1 MISLNVFLI
10 VVCLVTAGTLQYL
23 YRKVSHIGR
32 VELGNSLTPSDDA
45 ALKGAENILIVGVD
59 SGEGLDP
66 NDPVLI
72 GRPGGIRSDTIMI
85 LRLDPASDKA
95 QLLSLPRDLWV
106 PIAGRSGHDRI
117 NSAIQGGPRRLVETI
132 KNDFGIPINH
142 YIEMNFLAFRKVVEA
157 IDGVPIYFSTPV
169 RDRMTGLDVQDP
181 GCITLD
187 PVQALAFARS
197 RDYEYY
203 DKGRWH
209 TDPTG
214 DLGRISRQ
222 QEFIRRVIRRAIDK
236 GARNPAVLND
246 LIDAGTS
253 ALHLDPTVTPADLIE
268 IGKRFRDFNPDNLE
282 TYSLPVVGANKGG
295 ASVVLMQTNEA
306 EPILNV
312 FRGVDANAL
321 DSILV
326 LVQNGTTTADMGA
339 TVADQLRNVGFSVPE
354 GFTSNAERF
363 DFAQTTIRYLP
374 GGEEHAQVVASYLV
388 APPVFEKVE
397 FLLNTDVDVVVG
409 ADWQGLRTAPAPT
422 VPLPTST
429 TQPSGRGRTSTTTTT
444 TTTLPSPG
452 ESTTTT
458 STTVPGVVPQTP
470 QDVHC

>member
-1 MISLNVFLI
+1 MIALNIFLI
-10 VVCLVTAGTLQYL
+10 FVCLVTATGLQYF

-45 ALKGAENILIVGVD
+45 ASHGAENILIVGVD

-66 NDPVLI
+66 HDPVLI

-85 LRLDPASDKA
+85 LRLDPATDHA
-95 QLLSLPRDLWV
+95 QLLSLPRDLFV
-106 PIAGRSGHDRI
+106 PIAGLRGNDRI
-117 NSAIQGGPRRLVETI
+117 NSAIQGGPRRLIDTI
-132 KNDFGIPINH
+132 KYDFGIPINH
-142 YIEMNFLAFRKVVEA
+142 YIEVNFLAFRKVVEA

-169 RDRMTGLDVQDP
+169 RDHMTGLDVETP
-181 GCITLD
+181 GCVTLD

-246 LIDAGTS
+246 LIDASTS
-253 ALHLDPTVTPADLIE
+253 ALHLDPTVTPADLID
-268 IGKRFRDFNPDNLE
+268 IGKRFKDFNPDNLE
-282 TYSLPVVGANKGG
+282 TYSVPVVGATKGG
-295 ASVVLMQTNEA
+295 ASVVLLKTNEA
-306 EPILNV
+306 EPILNI

-321 DSILV
+321 DSVLV
-326 LVQNGTTTADMGA
+326 VVQNGTTTTDMAA
-339 TVADQLRNVGFSVPE
+339 TVADQLRKIGFSIPD
-354 GFTSNAERF
+354 GFTNNAERF

-374 GGEEHAQVVASYLV
+374 GSEAHAQLVASYLV
-388 APPVFEKVE
+388 SPPAFEQVD
-397 FLLNTDVDVVVG
+397 FLVNADVSVVVG
-409 ADWQGLRTAPAPT
+409 ADWKGVRESPNPT
-422 VPLPTST
+422 TPVPPST
-429 TQPSGRGRTSTTTTT
+429 TETTVGRGRTSTTTTT
-444 TTTLPSPG
+444 TTVPVSG
-452 ESTTTT
+452 GSTT
-458 STTVPGVVPQTP
+458 STTITGVVPQTP
-470 QDVHC
+470 EDVHC